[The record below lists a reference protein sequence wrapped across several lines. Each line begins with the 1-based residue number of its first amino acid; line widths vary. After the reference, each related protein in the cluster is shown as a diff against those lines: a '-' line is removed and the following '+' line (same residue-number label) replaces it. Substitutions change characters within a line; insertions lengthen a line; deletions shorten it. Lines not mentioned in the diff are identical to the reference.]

1 MLDPLASTSQLP
13 TTPALRLSPAALG
26 YLSVRAGMG
35 RDGGG
40 PEGKEAALR
49 CGLLLPDG
57 RLDPE
62 TAEIALTVLRPA
74 RVVTAA
80 QSGRHGLQVRIQ
92 FRLGRLPVLV
102 EAEDGGVL
110 RCESWPE
117 VDVAGFLAA
126 MLGLTA
132 GPAGEDAG
140 SRWSG
145 RLPAL
150 AVAAM
155 RAVEPAAPNAAGQV
169 AALARAYAAP
179 ADLVAALADPITS
192 TALRVAA
199 PGHTVDLAW
208 TDGGPHGLWVTS
220 PMFVADGEDPD
231 SFAVQRSTP
240 DALSARLAAL
250 VATGMELDAPKVRN
264 SFAG

>member
-1 MLDPLASTSQLP
+1 LASTSQLP

-26 YLSVRAGMG
+26 YLTVRVGMG

-40 PEGKEAALR
+40 PDGAAAAR
-49 CGLLLPDG
+49 ACGLLLPDG

-62 TAEIALTVLRPA
+62 RAEIALTVLRPA

-155 RAVEPAAPNAAGQV
+155 RAVEPAARDAQ

-179 ADLVAALADPITS
+179 ADLVAALADPLTS

-208 TDGGPHGLWVTS
+208 TDGGSHGLWVTS

>member
-1 MLDPLASTSQLP
+1 VLDPLSSTSQLP
-13 TTPALRLSPAALG
+13 TTPALRLTPAALG

-49 CGLLLPDG
+49 CGLLLADG

-62 TAEIALTVLRPA
+62 RAEIALTVLRPG

-102 EAEDGGVL
+102 EAVDGGVL

-132 GPAGEDAG
+132 GPAEEDAG

-155 RAVEPAAPNAAGQV
+155 RAVEPAAPDAQ

-179 ADLVAALADPITS
+179 LDLVAALADPVTS

-250 VATGMELDAPKVRN
+250 VATGMELDGPKVRN